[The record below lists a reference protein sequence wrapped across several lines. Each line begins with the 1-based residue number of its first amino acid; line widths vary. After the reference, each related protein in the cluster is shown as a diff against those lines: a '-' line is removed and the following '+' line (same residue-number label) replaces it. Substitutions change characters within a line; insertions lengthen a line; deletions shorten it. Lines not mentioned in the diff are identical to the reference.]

1 LQDPEHLMISKI
13 AFFLAVVIGG
23 VLLFATT
30 RPNSM
35 LIRHSIV
42 IKAQPEKVFPLLND
56 FHNWPLWA
64 SQDKDDPTMTR
75 TYSGP
80 TGGAGAIS
88 DWTSK
93 GDAGSG
99 EMTITASKPTRIH
112 VKVDF
117 VKPFRVRNAHEITVE
132 PVLGGGTRV
141 TWTAN
146 VQNIYLMKVMGIFIN
161 MQNKMD
167 QHFQDSLDN
176 LKEVAEH

>member
-1 LQDPEHLMISKI
+1 MISKI
-13 AFFLAVVIGG
+13 FLLFAVVIAGI
-23 VLLFATT
+23 LLFATT
-30 RPNSM
+30 RPDSI

-42 IKAQPEKVFPLLND
+42 INAKPEKVFPLLND

-64 SQDKDDPTMTR
+64 SQDKDDTTMRR

-80 TGGAGAIS
+80 AAGAGAIS

-99 EMTITASKPTRIH
+99 EMTITASLPTRIH

-117 VKPFRVRNAHEITVE
+117 VKPFRVRNSHEITVE
-132 PVLGGGTRV
+132 PVVGGGTRV

-146 VQNIYLMKVMGIFIN
+146 VQNLYMMKVMSVFMN
-161 MQNKMD
+161 MQSRMD

-176 LKEVAEH
+176 LKEVAER

>member
-1 LQDPEHLMISKI
+1 MFSKI
-13 AFFLAVVIGG
+13 VFFLAVVIAA

-30 RPNSM
+30 RPNSI

-42 IKAQPEKVFPLLND
+42 IKAKPEKVFPLLND

-80 TGGAGAIS
+80 ASGTGAVS

-99 EMTITASKPTRIH
+99 EMTITASLPTRIH
-112 VKVDF
+112 V
-117 VKPFRVRNAHEITVE
+117 
-132 PVLGGGTRV
+132 
-141 TWTAN
+141 
-146 VQNIYLMKVMGIFIN
+146 
-161 MQNKMD
+161 
-167 QHFQDSLDN
+167 
-176 LKEVAEH
+176 